1 MSGATARISRL
12 WTAVGPR
19 FLPFADAA
27 STELPIGRL
36 LRLSLFQI
44 SVGMALALLVGTLNR
59 VMIVEFGMSAA
70 LVAAMVA
77 LPVVV
82 APFRALIGHRSDTHR
97 SYLGWR
103 RVPFIWMGTLLQF
116 GGFAIMP
123 FALLLMSG
131 TGSGPAWVGH
141 VGAALAFFLVGAG
154 IATAQTAGLALA
166 GDLAPKAKRP
176 RVIALLYMMLLVG
189 TVVSGFVFGRLL
201 GDFDPLR
208 LIQVVQGAA
217 VATMLFNVVALW
229 KQEPRDPFRTRHDR
243 TRPGFAHAWRTLA
256 RRPGARR
263 LLVASGAGT
272 LGFGMQDILLEPYG
286 GQVLGLSVGATT
298 QLTAVAAIGALS
310 AFVVS
315 ARLLER
321 RFHPPRLAAAG
332 VLVGIASLAAVV
344 LSAPVESIG
353 LFRFG
358 VGGIGF
364 GGGLFM
370 LATLASAMELGTA
383 DDLGIALGAWGAV
396 QATAAGVAIAAGGI
410 VADMV
415 ASVSGALAGYTFVY
429 HLEILLLFLT
439 LAILGPLASHSRR
452 KAGESATRFGMAQ
465 FPG

>member
-1 MSGATARISRL
+1 MSGTSSRSSRI
-12 WTAVGPR
+12 WTAIGPR

-27 STELPIGRL
+27 SVELPIGRL

-44 SVGMALALLVGTLNR
+44 SAGMALVLLNGTLNR

-77 LPVVV
+77 LPVIV
-82 APFRALIGHRSDTHR
+82 APFRAFIGHRSDTHR

-131 TGSGPAWVGH
+131 TGEGPLWAGH
-141 VGAALAFFLVGAG
+141 LGAALAFLLVGAG

-166 GDLAPKAKRP
+166 GDLAPPAKRP

-189 TVVSGFVFGRLL
+189 TVMSGFAFGRLL

-229 KQEPRDPFRTRHDR
+229 KQEPRDPLRTRHDR
-243 TRPGFAHAWRTLA
+243 VRPGFAHAWSDLA

-298 QLTAVAAIGALS
+298 QLTAVAAIGALF
-310 AFVVS
+310 AFGVA

-321 RFHPPRLAAAG
+321 RVQPPRLAAAG
-332 VLVGIASLAAVV
+332 LLVGIASLAAVV
-344 LSAPVESIG
+344 LSAPVELTG
-353 LFRFG
+353 LFRCG

-410 VADMV
+410 LADAV
-415 ASVSGALAGYTFVY
+415 ASAAGPLAGYTFVY
-429 HLEILLLFLT
+429 HLEILLLFVT
-439 LAILGPLASHSRR
+439 LAILGPLASHTRR
-452 KAGESATRFGMAQ
+452 TVGNNSTRFGMAQ

>member
-1 MSGATARISRL
+1 MTRALARISGF
-12 WTAVGPR
+12 WTSVGPR
-19 FLPFADAA
+19 FLPFADATSA
-27 STELPIGRL
+27 DLPAGRL

-44 SVGMALALLVGTLNR
+44 SAGMALVLLNGTLNR

-131 TGSGPAWVGH
+131 TGEGPAWVGH
-141 VGAALAFFLVGAG
+141 LGAALAFLLVGAG
-154 IATAQTAGLALA
+154 VATAQTAGLALA
-166 GDLAPKAKRP
+166 GDLAPQEKRP
-176 RVIALLYMMLLVG
+176 RVIALLYMVLLIG
-189 TVVSGFVFGRLL
+189 TVGSGLVFGRLL
-201 GDFDPLR
+201 EDFGPLR
-208 LIQVVQGAA
+208 LVQVVQGAA
-217 VATMLFNVVALW
+217 LATLLFNVVALW
-229 KQEPRDPFRTRHDR
+229 KQEARDPQRTRHDR
-243 TRPGFAHAWRTLA
+243 ARPGFAHSWAALA
-256 RRPGARR
+256 NRPGARR

-298 QLTAVAAIGALS
+298 QLTALAAIGALC
-310 AFVVS
+310 AFVVA

-321 RFHPPRLAAAG
+321 QFHQPRLAAAG
-332 VLVGIASLAAVV
+332 ALVGIVSLSAIV
-344 LSAPVESIG
+344 LSAPVESAA
-353 LFRFG
+353 LFRCG

-370 LATLASAMELGTA
+370 LATLASAMELANA
-383 DDLGIALGAWGAV
+383 DDLGTALGAWGAV
-396 QATAAGVAIAAGGI
+396 QATAAGLAIAAGGI
-410 VADMV
+410 VADAV
-415 ASVSGALAGYTFVY
+415 ASFAGALAGYTFVY
-429 HLEILLLFLT
+429 HVEILLLFVT
-439 LAILGPLASHSRR
+439 LAILGPLATHSRR
-452 KAGESATRFGMAQ
+452 KAGHESTRFGMAE

>member
-1 MSGATARISRL
+1 MTRMSARISGI
-12 WTAVGPR
+12 WMAIGPR

-27 STELPIGRL
+27 SADLPIGRI

-44 SVGMALALLVGTLNR
+44 SAGMALVLLNGTLNR

-70 LVAAMVA
+70 IVATMVA

-82 APFRALIGHRSDTHR
+82 APFRALIGHRSDTYR

-131 TGSGPAWVGH
+131 TGAGPVWVGH
-141 VGAALAFFLVGAG
+141 VGAALAFLLVGAG
-154 IATAQTAGLALA
+154 VATAQTAGLALA
-166 GDLAPKAKRP
+166 GDLAPPAKRP

-189 TVVSGFVFGRLL
+189 TVASGLVFGRLL

-217 VATMLFNVVALW
+217 VATLLLNVAALW
-229 KQEPRDPFRTRHDR
+229 KQEPRDPARSRHDR
-243 TRPGFAHAWRTLA
+243 VRPAFAETWANLA

-298 QLTAVAAIGALS
+298 QLTALAAIGALA
-310 AFVVS
+310 AFFVA

-321 RFHPPRLAAAG
+321 RYDTPRLAALGLLA
-332 VLVGIASLAAVV
+332 GIASFCAVV
-344 LSAPVESIG
+344 LSAPVESVF
-353 LFRFG
+353 LFRCG

-370 LATLASAMELGTA
+370 LATLAAAMELGTA
-383 DDLGIALGAWGAV
+383 DDLGTALGAWGAV
-396 QATAAGVAIAAGGI
+396 QATAAGVAIAAGGVI
-410 VADMV
+410 ADAVSSVA
-415 ASVSGALAGYTFVY
+415 GALAGYTFVY
-429 HLEILLLFLT
+429 HLEILLLFAT
-439 LAILGPLASHSRR
+439 LAILGPLAAHSRR
-452 KAGESATRFGMAQ
+452 AGDRNSTRFGMAQ